1 MNFVT
6 SLLRELR
13 ELRYFVTSLLRY
25 FVTSLLRDFV
35 TSLLRYFV
43 TSLLRYFVN
52 CMFDSIQFI
61 LNPVPFLYFEYNC
74 LLNSEISRFICL
86 TSFTR
91 RANIGV

>member
-1 MNFVT
+1 MAAAEA
-6 SLLRELR
+6 SLKRNMVLFPREPR

-25 FVTSLLRDFV
+25 FVTSLLRYFV

-61 LNPVPFLYFEYNC
+61 LTTDP
-74 LLNSEISRFICL
+74 
-86 TSFTR
+86 
-91 RANIGV
+91 